1 MLFDAFGVERRF
13 STPYHPAGNGTA
25 ERFVQS
31 AKRTIAKVLGGAS
44 EDWHLYVPVAQL
56 MINNKISTRTLSTPF
71 SLMFARNVNEPITF
85 RNKEGKIE
93 KSEYMSQDE
102 LLKRIDYMS
111 QIVFPVIA
119 ERTKQHLDQLTE
131 NIDKKRV
138 QADFPEGSHVM
149 VKVHNRHNSLSP
161 AYEGPYIIECKTSG
175 GSYVLRDEHVDMIL
189 SRNYTPEELKSIS
202 QDEVVPKDEL

>member
-71 SLMFARNVNEPITF
+71 SLMFALRVHEP
-85 RNKEGKIE
+85 R
-93 KSEYMSQDE
+93 
-102 LLKRIDYMS
+102 
-111 QIVFPVIA
+111 
-119 ERTKQHLDQLTE
+119 
-131 NIDKKRV
+131 
-138 QADFPEGSHVM
+138 
-149 VKVHNRHNSLSP
+149 
-161 AYEGPYIIECKTSG
+161 
-175 GSYVLRDEHVDMIL
+175 
-189 SRNYTPEELKSIS
+189 
-202 QDEVVPKDEL
+202 